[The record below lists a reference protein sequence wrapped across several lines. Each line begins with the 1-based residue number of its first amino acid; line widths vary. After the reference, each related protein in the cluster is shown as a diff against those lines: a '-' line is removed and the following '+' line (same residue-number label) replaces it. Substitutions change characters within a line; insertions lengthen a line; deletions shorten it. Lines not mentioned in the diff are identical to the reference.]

1 MTKIAMANFKSA
13 MPIFKSH
20 AYLEE
25 LEKTLKPHHFD
36 RVFVFPDFLG
46 LLPNAFLHFTL
57 GAQNAYPRDC
67 GAFTG
72 EITSQHLEELKI
84 NTLLIGHSER
94 RTLLKES
101 PSFLKEKFDFFKSKN
116 FKIVYCIGEALT
128 TREKGFKA
136 VKEFLHEQLENIDLN
151 YPNLVVAYEPIWAIG
166 TKKSA
171 SLEDI
176 YLTHGFL
183 KQVLNQKTPLLYGGS
198 VNTQNAKEILGID
211 SVDGLLIGSA
221 SLELENFKTIIS
233 FL

>member
-1 MTKIAMANFKSA
+1 MKIAMANFKSA

-25 LEKTLKPHHFD
+25 LEKNLKPQHFD

-57 GAQNAYPRDC
+57 GAQNAYPKDS

-72 EITSQHLEELKI
+72 EITSKHLEELKI
-84 NTLLIGHSER
+84 STLLIGHSER
-94 RTLLKES
+94 RALLNES
-101 PSFLKEKFDFFKSKN
+101 SKILKEKFDFFKDKN
-116 FKIVYCIGEALT
+116 FKIVYCIGEDLQ
-128 TREKGFKA
+128 TREKGLGA
-136 VKEFLHEQLENIDLN
+136 VKEFLNKQLEIVDTN
-151 YPNLVVAYEPIWAIG
+151 YQNLIVAYEPIWAIG
-166 TKKSA
+166 TGRSA
-171 SLEDI
+171 SVEDI
-176 YLTHGFL
+176 YLTHNFL
-183 KQVLNQKTPLLYGGS
+183 KQNLNPKTPLLYGGS
-198 VNTQNAKEILGID
+198 VNISNAQEILDID

>member
-20 AYLEE
+20 AYLKE
-25 LEKTLKPHHFD
+25 LEKTLKPQHFD
-36 RVFVFPDFLG
+36 TVFVFPDFLG

-57 GAQNAYPRDC
+57 GAQNAYPKDL

-72 EITSQHLEELKI
+72 EITSKHLEELKI
-84 NTLLIGHSER
+84 HTLLIGHSER

-101 PSFLKEKFDFFKSKN
+101 PSFLKEKFDFFKDKN
-116 FKIVYCIGEALT
+116 FKIVYCIGEDLT

-136 VKEFLHEQLENIDLN
+136 VKEFLSEQLENIDLN

-166 TKKSA
+166 AKKSA

-183 KQVLNQKTPLLYGGS
+183 KQILNQKTPLLYGGS
-198 VNTQNAKEILGID
+198 VNVQNAKEILGID

-221 SLELENFKTIIS
+221 SWELENFKTIIS

>member
-1 MTKIAMANFKSA
+1 MTKIAMANFKSS

-20 AYLEE
+20 AYLKE
-25 LEKTLKPHHFD
+25 LEKTLKPQHCD
-36 RVFVFPDFLG
+36 KVFVFPDFLG

-57 GAQNAYPRDC
+57 GAQNAYPKDC

-72 EITSQHLEELKI
+72 EITSKHLEELKI
-84 NTLLIGHSER
+84 HTLLIGHSER
-94 RTLLKES
+94 RVLLKES
-101 PSFLKEKFDFFKSKN
+101 PSFLREKFDFFKDKK
-116 FKIVYCIGEALT
+116 FKIIYCIGEDLK
-128 TREKGFKA
+128 TREKGFGA
-136 VKEFLHEQLENIDLN
+136 VKEFLNEQLENIDLS
-151 YPNLVVAYEPIWAIG
+151 YHHLIVAYEPIWAIG

-183 KQVLNQKTPLLYGGS
+183 KQILNQKTPLLYGGS

-211 SVDGLLIGSA
+211 SVDGLLVGSA

>member
-1 MTKIAMANFKSA
+1 MTKIAMANFKSS

-20 AYLEE
+20 AYLKE
-25 LEKTLKPHHFD
+25 LEKTLKPQHCD
-36 RVFVFPDFLG
+36 KVFVFPDFLG

-57 GAQNAYPRDC
+57 GAQNAYPKDC

-72 EITSQHLEELKI
+72 EITSKHLEELKI
-84 NTLLIGHSER
+84 HTLLIGHSER

-101 PSFLKEKFDFFKSKN
+101 PSFLKEKFDFFKDKK
-116 FKIVYCIGEALT
+116 FKIVYCIGEDLK
-128 TREKGFKA
+128 TREKGLGA
-136 VKEFLHEQLENIDLN
+136 VKEFLNEQLENIDLS
-151 YPNLVVAYEPIWAIG
+151 YHHLIVAYEPIWAIG

-183 KQVLNQKTPLLYGGS
+183 KQILNQKTPLLYGGS
-198 VNTQNAKEILGID
+198 VNAQNAKEILGID
-211 SVDGLLIGSA
+211 SVDGLLVGSA

>member
-20 AYLEE
+20 AYLKE
-25 LEKTLKPHHFD
+25 LEKTLKPQHCD
-36 RVFVFPDFLG
+36 KVFVFPDFLG

-57 GAQNAYPRDC
+57 GAQNAYPKDC

-72 EITSQHLEELKI
+72 EITSKHLEELKI
-84 NTLLIGHSER
+84 HTLLIGHSER

-101 PSFLKEKFDFFKSKN
+101 PSFLKEKFDFFKDKK
-116 FKIVYCIGEALT
+116 FKIVYCIGEDLK
-128 TREKGFKA
+128 TREKGLGA
-136 VKEFLHEQLENIDLN
+136 VKEFLSEQLENIDLS
-151 YPNLVVAYEPIWAIG
+151 YHHLIVAYEPIWAIG

-183 KQVLNQKTPLLYGGS
+183 KQILNQKTPLLYGGS
-198 VNTQNAKEILGID
+198 VNTQNAEEILGID
-211 SVDGLLIGSA
+211 SVDGLLVGSA

>member
-1 MTKIAMANFKSA
+1 MI
-13 MPIFKSH
+13 
-20 AYLEE
+20 
-25 LEKTLKPHHFD
+25 
-36 RVFVFPDFLG
+36 
-46 LLPNAFLHFTL
+46 
-57 GAQNAYPRDC
+57 
-67 GAFTG
+67 
-72 EITSQHLEELKI
+72 
-84 NTLLIGHSER
+84 
-94 RTLLKES
+94 
-101 PSFLKEKFDFFKSKN
+101 
-116 FKIVYCIGEALT
+116 

-136 VKEFLHEQLENIDLN
+136 VKEFLNEQLENIDLN

-166 TKKSA
+166 AKKSA

-183 KQVLNQKTPLLYGGS
+183 KQMLNQKTPLLYGGS

>member
-20 AYLEE
+20 AYLKE
-25 LEKTLKPHHFD
+25 LEKTLKSQHFD

-57 GAQNAYPRDC
+57 GAQNAYPKDL

-72 EITSQHLEELKI
+72 EITSKHLEELKI
-84 NTLLIGHSER
+84 HTLLIGHSER
-94 RTLLKES
+94 RALLKES
-101 PSFLKEKFDFFKSKN
+101 PSFLKEKFDFFKDKN
-116 FKIVYCIGEALT
+116 FKIVYCIGEDLT
-128 TREKGFKA
+128 TREKGFRA
-136 VKEFLHEQLENIDLN
+136 VKEFLSEQLETIDLN
-151 YPNLVVAYEPIWAIG
+151 YSNLIVAYEPIWAIG

-183 KQVLNQKTPLLYGGS
+183 KQILNQKTPLLYGGS

-211 SVDGLLIGSA
+211 SVDGLLIGST

>member
-1 MTKIAMANFKSA
+1 MTKIAMANFKSS
-13 MPIFKSH
+13 MSIFKSH
-20 AYLEE
+20 AYLKE
-25 LEKTLKPHHFD
+25 LEKTLKPQHCD
-36 RVFVFPDFLG
+36 KVFVFPDFLG

-57 GAQNAYPRDC
+57 GAQNAYPKDC

-72 EITSQHLEELKI
+72 EITSKHLEELKI
-84 NTLLIGHSER
+84 HTLLIGHSER

-101 PSFLKEKFDFFKSKN
+101 PSFLKEKFDFFKDKK
-116 FKIVYCIGEALT
+116 FKIVYCIGEDLK
-128 TREKGFKA
+128 TREKGLAA
-136 VKEFLHEQLENIDLN
+136 VKEFLHEQLENIDLS
-151 YPNLVVAYEPIWAIG
+151 YHHLIVAYEPIWAIG

-183 KQVLNQKTPLLYGGS
+183 KQILNQKTPLLYGGS

-211 SVDGLLIGSA
+211 SVDGLLVGSA
-221 SLELENFKTIIS
+221 SLELENFKTIIL

>member
-20 AYLEE
+20 AYLKE
-25 LEKTLKPHHFD
+25 LEKTLKPQHCD
-36 RVFVFPDFLG
+36 KVFVFPDFLG

-57 GAQNAYPRDC
+57 GAQNAYPKDC

-72 EITSQHLEELKI
+72 EITSKHLEELKI
-84 NTLLIGHSER
+84 HTLLIGHSER

-101 PSFLKEKFDFFKSKN
+101 PSFLKEKFDFFKDKK
-116 FKIVYCIGEALT
+116 FKIIYCIGEDLK
-128 TREKGFKA
+128 TREKGLGA
-136 VKEFLHEQLENIDLN
+136 VKEFLNEQLENIDLS
-151 YPNLVVAYEPIWAIG
+151 YHHLIVAYEPIWAIG

-183 KQVLNQKTPLLYGGS
+183 KQILNQKTPLLYGGS
-198 VNTQNAKEILGID
+198 VNAQNAKEILGID
-211 SVDGLLIGSA
+211 SVDGLLVGSA

>member
-20 AYLEE
+20 AYLKE
-25 LEKTLKPHHFD
+25 LEKTLKPQHCD
-36 RVFVFPDFLG
+36 KVFVFPDFLG

-57 GAQNAYPRDC
+57 GAQNAYPKDY

-72 EITSQHLEELKI
+72 EITSKHLEELKI
-84 NTLLIGHSER
+84 HTLLIGHSER
-94 RTLLKES
+94 RVLLKES
-101 PSFLKEKFDFFKSKN
+101 PSFLKEKFDFFKDKK
-116 FKIVYCIGEALT
+116 FKIIYCIGEDLK
-128 TREKGFKA
+128 TREKGLGA
-136 VKEFLHEQLENIDLN
+136 VKEFLNEQLENIDLS
-151 YPNLVVAYEPIWAIG
+151 YHHLIVAYEPIWAIG

-183 KQVLNQKTPLLYGGS
+183 KQILNQKTPLLYGGS

-211 SVDGLLIGSA
+211 SVDGLLVGSA

>member
-20 AYLEE
+20 AYLKE
-25 LEKTLKPHHFD
+25 LEKTLKPQHFD

-57 GAQNAYPRDC
+57 GAQNAYPKDL

-72 EITSQHLEELKI
+72 EITSKHLEELKI
-84 NTLLIGHSER
+84 HTLLIGHSER
-94 RTLLKES
+94 RALLKES
-101 PSFLKEKFDFFKSKN
+101 PSFLKEKFDFFKGKN
-116 FKIVYCIGEALT
+116 FKIVYCIGEDLT
-128 TREKGFKA
+128 TREKGFRA
-136 VKEFLHEQLENIDLN
+136 VKEFLSEQLETIDLN
-151 YPNLVVAYEPIWAIG
+151 YSNLIVAYEPIWAIG

-183 KQVLNQKTPLLYGGS
+183 KQILNQKRPYCMGG
-198 VNTQNAKEILGID
+198 A
-211 SVDGLLIGSA
+211 
-221 SLELENFKTIIS
+221 
-233 FL
+233 